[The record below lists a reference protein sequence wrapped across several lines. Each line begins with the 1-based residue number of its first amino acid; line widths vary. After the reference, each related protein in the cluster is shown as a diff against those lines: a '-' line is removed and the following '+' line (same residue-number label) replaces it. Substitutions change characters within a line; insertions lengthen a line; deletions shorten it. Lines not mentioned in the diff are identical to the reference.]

1 MSNKRKHI
9 DELFR
14 DKLGKY
20 SETPPADAWY
30 DMDKML
36 DTLKPLPVKVNPFR
50 WLGHVAIVSVI
61 GLLSVPLVKKFIGT
75 ESIVVENSD
84 NYLAVNNS
92 DVVTSS
98 DNLNNTGNN
107 VQSAFQNT
115 DDEQEDNN
123 EPVSK
128 GAVLAQAV
136 IYDEPLAEN
145 EQYAANADEEY
156 VEGVTPIEPDVVS
169 VIAITASNAHYGAA
183 SDVESNTQDNLTV
196 AENPQ
201 QTVYNSA
208 HKSIENQI
216 VAKVV
221 QNAKPSLLS
230 ANEKSED
237 RNVNTSQ
244 PKWEW
249 GVKAGYQRGFDNSAS
264 SGVAIA
270 PYVAYKVS
278 NRWSL
283 MVQPGVIFATAPL
296 RNIGESKSYYKVNDD
311 AQVTLLEKY
320 TSTSVEGTSV
330 IVYNNEKYRYTQ
342 SHDSIVKSNR
352 TGGQY
357 MQYELPVMGKYKIS
371 DKVSVYGGVNFVYS
385 RLQTVTEHTYIKSGI
400 LKTVDTV
407 ISSTAAPVAPATGD
421 VITYSGTPVSDYQG
435 AQYPSAPGN
444 MLRIGGVAGFTYTCS
459 DRWLFDAMVQKSSV
473 TPSVK
478 GGYDVNAPLSAPSF
492 RVSVGYRL
500 NK

>member
-20 SETPPADAWY
+20 SEAPPADAWY

-61 GLLSVPLVKKFIGT
+61 GLLSIPLVKKFIGK
-75 ESIVVENSD
+75 ESIVIENSD
-84 NYLAVNNS
+84 NYLTVSNS
-92 DVVTSS
+92 DAITSS
-98 DNLNNTGNN
+98 NNLSVADHNN
-107 VQSAFQNT
+107 VTQSSQNS

-123 EPVSK
+123 VPVSQ
-128 GAVLAQAV
+128 GTVLAEAV
-136 IYDEPLAEN
+136 VCDEPLAEN
-145 EQYAANADEEY
+145 EQYAVNADEEY
-156 VEGVTPIEPDVVS
+156 VEGVTPIMPDVMS
-169 VIAITASNAHYGAA
+169 VVATASAEYYGGGTGTENKKQGNAN
-183 SDVESNTQDNLTV
+183 S
-196 AENPQ
+196 AEYSQ
-201 QTVYNSA
+201 QLVYNSI
-208 HKSIENQI
+208 HKSVENQI
-216 VAKVV
+216 VEKDAVHVK
-221 QNAKPSLLS
+221 NSLIA
-230 ANEKSED
+230 ANDKSED
-237 RNVNTSQ
+237 HNVNTFQ

-249 GVKAGYQRGFDNSAS
+249 GVKTGYQRGFDNSAS
-264 SGVAIA
+264 SGVAVA

-278 NRWSL
+278 DRWSL
-283 MVQPGVIFATAPL
+283 MVQPGVIFASAPL
-296 RNIGESKSYYKVNDD
+296 RNVGESKSYYKVNDD

-385 RLQTVTEHTYIKSGI
+385 RLQSVTEHTYIKSGI

-492 RVSVGYRL
+492 RVSVGYKL